1 MSAYKQLLTF
11 LLVIS
16 YQCLVAQTPKMILP
30 DLTNRQVVINKGSEL
45 LKAEKLATGNP
56 SLMESDWNVVLR
68 NLSSFNHTSQVPT
81 IEFKKLKSMA
91 NEVRSTVPDRMNDIK
106 NTPRSAVNT
115 PILNRNFKGNARDQ
129 SVPMDNSMAV
139 SRNGFIVSA
148 INTNVIFTNPAG
160 TITYQKAFS
169 DFFTLLNL
177 GTRMYDPRV
186 IYDVEQNKFIF
197 MCLNGSDPTTT
208 QLCFAFS
215 KTEDPNGEWHY
226 YKVDGNPSGDNRW
239 FDYPNVGV
247 SKNDLY
253 VAGLMRD
260 IPGDWQYS
268 VLYQLDKNAG
278 FAGQDLTFKYYNELK
293 NADNAPSFNLVP
305 TPSAWDYLSG
315 PGMYFVSNEALGG
328 DTYNLYY
335 TTGSLSDD
343 PSLISLQTKGLA
355 TQLAPDGRQKNS
367 PNVLNT
373 FDSRIWSALYH
384 NGTIHMGGHVNTPNG
399 DVGLLYGRMDV
410 ENVSFEADV
419 LTNVGLD
426 YAFPSFSAYG
436 KNEEDAE
443 ILVNYLVSGIDL
455 LPGQEQRS
463 CHGTG
468 ATFMWSDPVRLK
480 DGSSPVNVLSDNNE
494 RWGDYTTSCRRFING
509 RVETWVTG
517 CYGEGGSYGTWLG
530 QYVNEDEFSTKTM
543 AEFVADKTTVA
554 KNTEITF
561 TDLTQK
567 NPTAWSWTFEGG
579 VPATSTD
586 QNPKVVF
593 PADGSYDVTL
603 VVQNELGKDTLTKID
618 FIHIQDP
625 VALPVAEFTV
635 DIDTIY
641 RNDTA
646 RYTSLSSDNVVNHKW
661 TFQAGSPMTST
672 LKNPVI
678 RYNTAGSF
686 VASLTVSNIAGS
698 NTKTKTKYITVLNRS
713 VPIADFSS
721 DKTNLMAGES
731 VTFND
736 LSSGGPRE
744 REWTFVGGNPSTSSL
759 KNPVVV
765 YNQDGLYE
773 VSLKVTNELGE
784 NTAIKTGYIQVGQVG
799 TNDVSLISNAK
810 LYPNPVSNGKITLE
824 FNTEKTQKLNFKLYD
839 TQGKLVKILYED
851 RVKAGYNV
859 FSFNAEML
867 TNGNYFLNISSEK
880 GQTKT
885 ISLVV
890 NH

>member
-1 MSAYKQLLTF
+1 MFKPLFSLILLVFCQLLN
-11 LLVIS
+11 
-16 YQCLVAQTPKMILP
+16 AQSPKMIIP
-30 DLTNRQVVINKGSEL
+30 DISNKKVVVNKGSEL
-45 LKAEKLATGNP
+45 LKSAKLGTGNP

-81 IEFKKLKSMA
+81 AEFKALKSKA
-91 NEVRSTVPDRMNDIK
+91 NEVRSALPDHTNEIK
-106 NTPRSAVNT
+106 STPRSAVNP
-115 PILNRNFKGNARDQ
+115 PILNRSFRGNNRDQ

-139 SRNGFIVSA
+139 SRNGFIISA

-160 TITYQKAFS
+160 IITYEKAFS
-169 DFFTLLNL
+169 DFFTLLSL

-186 IYDVEQNKFIF
+186 IYDVAQNRFIF
-197 MCLNGSDPTTT
+197 MCLNGSDPTSTH
-208 QLCFAFS
+208 LCLAFS

-253 VAGLMRD
+253 IAGLMRD

-268 VLYQLDKNAG
+268 VLYQIDKNAG
-278 FAGQDLTFKYYNELK
+278 FAGEQLTFKYYNELK

-305 TPSAWDYLSG
+305 TPSAWDYLSD

-335 TTGSLSDD
+335 TTASLNDN

-355 TQLAPDGRQKNS
+355 TQLAPDGRQKNNT
-367 PNVLNT
+367 NVLNT

-410 ENVSFEADV
+410 ANVVFEADV
-419 LTNVGLD
+419 LTDAGLD

-436 KNEEDAE
+436 KNENDAE
-443 ILVNYLVSGIDL
+443 ILVNYLVSGTEL
-455 LPGQEQRS
+455 LPGQEQRA
-463 CHGTG
+463 CHGLG
-468 ATFMWSDPVRLK
+468 AEFLWSDPVRLR
-480 DGSSPVNVLSDNNE
+480 DGASAVNVLNDNNE
-494 RWGDYTTSCRRFING
+494 RWGDYTTSCRRFINN

-517 CYGEGGSYGTWLG
+517 CFGEGGSYGTWLG
-530 QYVNEDEFSTKTM
+530 QYVNEDEFETKTM
-543 AEFVADKTTVA
+543 AEFVADKTTVT

-579 VPATSTD
+579 VPQTSND

-593 PADGSYDVTL
+593 PTDGAYDVKLIVT
-603 VVQNELGKDTLTKID
+603 NDLGTDTLTKID

-625 VALPVAEFTV
+625 ITSPVAEFMV
-635 DIDTIY
+635 DIDTIF

-646 RYTSLSSDNVVNHKW
+646 RYTSLSSENTINHKW
-661 TFQAGSPMTST
+661 TFQSGSPMTSS
-672 LKNPVI
+672 LKNPII

-698 NTKTKTKYITVLNRS
+698 NTKIKTKYITVLSRS
-713 VPIADFSS
+713 APTADFIAD
-721 DKTNLMAGES
+721 KTIIMAGEP
-731 VTFND
+731 VTFAD
-736 LSSGGPRE
+736 ASTGGPRE
-744 REWTFVGGNPSTSSL
+744 RAWTFEGGSPSSSTQ
-759 KNPVVV
+759 KNPVVI

-773 VSLKVTNELGE
+773 VSLQVTNEFGV

-799 TNDVSLISNAK
+799 TNDVALISNAK
-810 LYPNPVSNGKITLE
+810 LYPNPISGGKITME
-824 FNTEKTQKLNFKLYD
+824 FDTDKTQKMSFRLYD
-839 TQGKLVKILYED
+839 AQGKVVRVLYED
-851 RVKAGYNV
+851 KVKAGYNV
-859 FSFNAEML
+859 FSFNADML
-867 TNGNYFLNISSEK
+867 VNGSYFLNISNNI
-880 GQTKT
+880 GQVKT
-885 ISLVV
+885 ITLLV
-890 NH
+890 NHP

>member
-1 MSAYKQLLTF
+1 MMSFKPLLTLLF
-11 LLVIS
+11 LVS
-16 YQCLVAQTPKMILP
+16 FHFMTAQSKMIIP
-30 DLTNRQVVINKGSEL
+30 DITNKKVVVNKGSEL
-45 LKAEKLATGNP
+45 LKTEKLATGNP
-56 SLMESDWNVVLR
+56 SLMESNWNVVLR
-68 NLSSFNHTSQVPT
+68 NLSSFNHTSQIPT
-81 IEFKKLKSMA
+81 PEFKKLKSMA
-91 NEVRSTVPDRMNDIK
+91 NDIRTAIPDRIKDIK
-106 NTPRSAVNT
+106 STPRKAVNP
-115 PILNRNFKGNARDQ
+115 PILNRNFRGNNRDQ
-129 SVPMDNSMAV
+129 SVPMDNSVAV

-160 TITYQKAFS
+160 IITYQKAFS
-169 DFFTLLNL
+169 DFFTLLSL

-197 MCLNGSDPTTT
+197 MCLNGSDPGSTH
-208 QLCFAFS
+208 LCIAFS

-226 YKVDGNPSGDNRW
+226 YKVDGNPAGDFNW

-260 IPGDWQYS
+260 VPGDWQYS

-293 NADNAPSFNLVP
+293 NADEKPSFNLVP
-305 TPSAWDYLSG
+305 TPSAWNYLSD

-343 PSLISLQTKGLA
+343 PSLISLQTQGLA
-355 TQLAPDGRQKNS
+355 TQLAPDGRQKNNT
-367 PNVLNT
+367 NVLNT

-410 ENVSFEADV
+410 ANVTIEVDV

-436 KNEEDAE
+436 KNENDAE
-443 ILVNYLVSGIDL
+443 ILVNYLVSGADL
-455 LPGQEQRS
+455 FPGQEQRA

-468 ATFMWSDPVRLK
+468 PEFLWSNPVKLR
-480 DGSSPVNVLSDNNE
+480 DGSSAVNVLTDNNE
-494 RWGDYTTSCRRFING
+494 RWGDYTTSSRRFINN

-517 CYGEGGSYGTWLG
+517 CFGESGSYGTWLG
-530 QYVNEDEFSTKTM
+530 QYVNEEEFDTKTM
-543 AEFVADKTTVA
+543 AEFVADKTTVE
-554 KNTEITF
+554 KNTEISF

-567 NPTAWSWTFEGG
+567 NPVTWSWSFEGG
-579 VPATSTD
+579 TPATSID

-593 PADGSYDVTL
+593 PANGAYDVKLIVT
-603 VVQNELGKDTLTKID
+603 NDLGSDTLTKID

-625 VALPVAEFTV
+625 ITLPVAEFTV
-635 DIDTIY
+635 EIDTIFK
-641 RNDTA
+641 NDTA
-646 RYTSLSSDNVVNHKW
+646 RYNSLSSENTINHKW
-661 TFQAGSPMTST
+661 TFQSGSPMTST
-672 LKNPVI
+672 LKNPAI

-713 VPIADFSS
+713 APTAEFIAD
-721 DKTNLMAGES
+721 KTIVMAGES
-731 VTFND
+731 VTFTD
-736 LSSGGPRE
+736 VSTGGPRE
-744 REWTFVGGNPSTSSL
+744 REWIFEGGTPSSSTQ

-773 VSLKVTNELGE
+773 VSLKVTNEFGE
-784 NTAIKTGYIQVGQVG
+784 NTAVKTGYIQVGQVG
-799 TNDVSLISNAK
+799 TSDIALIANAK
-810 LYPNPVSNGKITLE
+810 LYPNPISGGKITME
-824 FNTEKTQKLNFKLYD
+824 FDTDHTQKMSFKLYD
-839 TQGKLVKILYED
+839 NQGRLVKILYED
-851 RVKAGYNV
+851 RVKVGYNV
-859 FSFNAEML
+859 FSFNTDML
-867 TNGNYFLNISSEK
+867 LSGTYFLNISNLK

>member
-1 MSAYKQLLTF
+1 M
-11 LLVIS
+11 
-16 YQCLVAQTPKMILP
+16 
-30 DLTNRQVVINKGSEL
+30 
-45 LKAEKLATGNP
+45 
-56 SLMESDWNVVLR
+56 
-68 NLSSFNHTSQVPT
+68 
-81 IEFKKLKSMA
+81 
-91 NEVRSTVPDRMNDIK
+91 
-106 NTPRSAVNT
+106 
-115 PILNRNFKGNARDQ
+115 
-129 SVPMDNSMAV
+129 
-139 SRNGFIVSA
+139 
-148 INTNVIFTNPAG
+148 
-160 TITYQKAFS
+160 
-169 DFFTLLNL
+169 
-177 GTRMYDPRV
+177 
-186 IYDVEQNKFIF
+186 
-197 MCLNGSDPTTT
+197 
-208 QLCFAFS
+208 
-215 KTEDPNGEWHY
+215 
-226 YKVDGNPSGDNRW
+226 
-239 FDYPNVGV
+239 
-247 SKNDLY
+247 
-253 VAGLMRD
+253 
-260 IPGDWQYS
+260 
-268 VLYQLDKNAG
+268 
-278 FAGQDLTFKYYNELK
+278 
-293 NADNAPSFNLVP
+293 
-305 TPSAWDYLSG
+305 
-315 PGMYFVSNEALGG
+315 
-328 DTYNLYY
+328 
-335 TTGSLSDD
+335 
-343 PSLISLQTKGLA
+343 
-355 TQLAPDGRQKNS
+355 
-367 PNVLNT
+367 
-373 FDSRIWSALYH
+373 
-384 NGTIHMGGHVNTPNG
+384 
-399 DVGLLYGRMDV
+399 
-410 ENVSFEADV
+410 
-419 LTNVGLD
+419 
-426 YAFPSFSAYG
+426 
-436 KNEEDAE
+436 
-443 ILVNYLVSGIDL
+443 
-455 LPGQEQRS
+455 
-463 CHGTG
+463 
-468 ATFMWSDPVRLK
+468 
-480 DGSSPVNVLSDNNE
+480 
-494 RWGDYTTSCRRFING
+494 
-509 RVETWVTG
+509 
-517 CYGEGGSYGTWLG
+517 
-530 QYVNEDEFSTKTM
+530 
-543 AEFVADKTTVA
+543 
-554 KNTEITF
+554 
-561 TDLTQK
+561 
-567 NPTAWSWTFEGG
+567 
-579 VPATSTD
+579 
-586 QNPKVVF
+586 
-593 PADGSYDVTL
+593 